1 MNPIQLISL
10 AGAILILLAF
20 TLQLRGRWKAT
31 DPVYLWANLVGST
44 VLTVVS
50 WIEAQWGFL
59 LLEGVWALVS
69 AWGLWRLRAAA
80 PV

>member
-1 MNPIQLISL
+1 MNLIQVVSL

-20 TLQLRGRWKAT
+20 ALQLQGRWKSS
-31 DPVYLWANLVGST
+31 DPVYLWANLVGSA
-44 VLTVVS
+44 VLTAVA

-59 LLEGVWALVS
+59 LLEGAWALVS
-69 AWGLWRLRAAA
+69 GWGLWRLRAA